1 MLKFQNEFQGTS
13 CKFSYLNNNIIACGT
28 SEFYGIIGRGK
39 LSLFYF
45 DNYKLNYIKNF
56 KNFYTENSIFDIEF
70 NKINQNLIFIALG
83 NGILNIYNLNNLN
96 LNSLKK
102 YKLHNCEI
110 FSINFNHK
118 FNNILASSSTDK
130 TLKLTDINYGKI
142 INNFIFNNI
151 IYSNCWHN
159 NFNNLIACS
168 FSKECKIFDIKIQ
181 KEIFNFN
188 NKNFEIMTC
197 DFNKFNDYYFLFGTS
212 NGIIYLY
219 DIRNINKPVFIYKNH
234 KLNVKKIICSPF
246 EKNIFLS
253 CSYDMNINLWDINNS
268 NPLKIFKH
276 HTEFVNDINFN
287 IFNKNIICSTSFD
300 NSLCIFNI

>member
-1 MLKFQNEFQGTS
+1 
-13 CKFSYLNNNIIACGT
+13 
-28 SEFYGIIGRGK
+28 
-39 LSLFYF
+39 
-45 DNYKLNYIKNF
+45 
-56 KNFYTENSIFDIEF
+56 
-70 NKINQNLIFIALG
+70 
-83 NGILNIYNLNNLN
+83 
-96 LNSLKK
+96 
-102 YKLHNCEI
+102 
-110 FSINFNHK
+110 
-118 FNNILASSSTDK
+118 
-130 TLKLTDINYGKI
+130 
-142 INNFIFNNI
+142 
-151 IYSNCWHN
+151 
-159 NFNNLIACS
+159 
-168 FSKECKIFDIKIQ
+168 
-181 KEIFNFN
+181 
-188 NKNFEIMTC
+188 MTC

-268 NPLKIFKH
+268 IPLKIFKH